1 MQVEA
6 LILAAGLSE
15 RMGAFKPLLPLAGP
29 SALERC
35 VALFRAA
42 GVGRVSVVCG
52 HRGGETAAAARAAG
66 AAAVPNPDFAQG
78 MYSSVRAGVA
88 ALDPASEAFF
98 VLPVDIPLVRPATVR
113 RLLEAAEAAGE
124 GGWDVFYPVFAGA
137 RGHPPLLAARLAPA
151 VLEHS
156 GRGGLRAVLEARE
169 AAARDLAVA
178 DAGVLRDMDRSED
191 YAAMAERAAR
201 LEIPTDEEIA
211 ALWDLAGTLQETRD
225 HCRAVAR
232 AAAGLGAALERAGQP
247 VDGDLARAAALLHD
261 LAKGQ
266 RRHEEAGARFLE
278 RHGLAAL
285 APSVAGH
292 RDLALGPGEPFTA
305 REVVF
310 LADKLVRGVES
321 VPLEQRYREKMDQ
334 WAHDPAVQAEISGR
348 LDRARDV
355 AARFAALA
363 GAPAER
369 AAWEEP

>member
-1 MQVEA
+1 MHVEA

-29 SALERC
+29 TALERC
-35 VALFRAA
+35 CALFRAA
-42 GVGRVSVVCG
+42 GVERVTVVCG
-52 HRGGETAAAARAAG
+52 HRGDEAAAEARAAG
-66 AAAVPNPDFAQG
+66 ATAVPNPDFRQG
-78 MYSSVRAGVA
+78 MYSSVRTGVA
-88 ALDPASEAFF
+88 ALAPETAAFF

-113 RLLEAAEAAGE
+113 RLLDAAGE
-124 GGWDVFYPVFAGA
+124 GGWDVLYPVFAGE

-151 VLEHS
+151 ILEYS
-156 GRGGLRAVLEARE
+156 GEGGLRAVLEARA

-178 DAGVLRDMDRSED
+178 DAGVLRDMDLSED

-211 ALWDLAGTLQETRD
+211 VLWDLAGTSQETRD

-232 AAAGLGAALERAGQP
+232 AAAGLCAALERAGQP
-247 VDGDLARAAALLHD
+247 VDGDLARSAALLHD

-266 RRHEEAGARFLE
+266 RRHEEAGALFLE
-278 RHGLAAL
+278 RHGLGAL

-355 AARFAALA
+355 AARFATLA
-363 GAPAER
+363 GMPAER
-369 AAWEEP
+369 AARERP